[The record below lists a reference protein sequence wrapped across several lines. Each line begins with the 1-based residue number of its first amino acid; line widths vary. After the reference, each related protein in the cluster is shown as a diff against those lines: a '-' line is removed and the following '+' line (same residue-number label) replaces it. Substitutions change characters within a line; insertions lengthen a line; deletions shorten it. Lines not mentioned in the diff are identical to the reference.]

1 SDIELKLDVF
11 NMKKEVFMRKSS
23 RLHHG
28 FIVLCV
34 FMLSAGHAA
43 AQDDS
48 KLWKE
53 PDAAAKPLVDLPGFS
68 GIVDKLTPA
77 VVSFYVTTEVDMSTL
92 DPMFKFFKDYFK
104 QEAVGSPQPFT
115 QKGVGSG
122 IIINE
127 DGYILTNHHVVQNVK
142 SIKVVLENGDKFEG
156 EVVGSDEATEL
167 ALVKINVPY
176 KLQPA
181 TLGDSDKSKIGDW
194 VIAIGNPFGLEASV
208 TVGIVSAIG
217 RHEIG
222 PPQLRYQDMIQTDA
236 PINPGNSGGP
246 LVDLS
251 GNVVGIA
258 TAITASGQGIGFAI
272 PINMAKTILPHLLDK
287 GMVPRSWLGV
297 TVQTLSDLLADS
309 FGLTSKEGALIS
321 DVHEGSP
328 AWTTGL
334 KPGDVILELDGEKI
348 TTPDKLSWYAST
360 AGANK
365 KVTMKIWREGKEKE
379 LTLKLAPM
387 PDYFYGAEPK
397 AKLKTTEKKTK
408 KSSPAAAPVTVDE
421 IDKYTASKLGLEA
434 KGDNVA
440 GVIVT
445 SVDKAGYLGNAGIDK
460 GDIIVEINGE
470 ACYGPADFH
479 KKVKMI
485 KKGGIMRLY
494 VISKAKRGFIAL
506 KK

>member
-1 SDIELKLDVF
+1 
-11 NMKKEVFMRKSS
+11 MRKTS
-23 RLHHG
+23 G
-28 FIVLCV
+28 FQLIFIALCV
-34 FMLSAGHAA
+34 LMLWAGHGA
-43 AQDDS
+43 AQGDS
-48 KLWKE
+48 TFWKE
-53 PDAAAKPLVDLPGFS
+53 PDASSSKPLVDLPSFS
-68 GIVDKLTPA
+68 GIVDKLTPV

-104 QEAVGSPQPFT
+104 QEAVGSPHPFT

-127 DGYILTNHHVVQNVK
+127 DGYILTNHHVVKNVK

-156 EVVGSDEATEL
+156 KVVGSDEATEL

-176 KLQPA
+176 KLKPA
-181 TLGDSDKSKIGDW
+181 VLGDSDKTKIGDW
-194 VIAIGNPFGLEASV
+194 VIAIGNPFGLETSV

-297 TVQTLSDLLADS
+297 TVQKLNDLLADS
-309 FGLTSKEGALIS
+309 FGLKSKEGALIS

-334 KPGDVILELDGEKI
+334 EPGDVILDLDGEKI

-360 AGANK
+360 TGANK
-365 KVTMKIWREGKEKE
+365 KVTITIWRHGKEKK
-379 LTLKLAPM
+379 LTVKLAPM
-387 PDYFYGAEPK
+387 PDYFYGAGSK
-397 AKLKTTEKKTK
+397 AKKKKTKKKTK
-408 KSSPAAAPVTVDE
+408 KSSPAAGKVKVDE
-421 IDKYTASKLGLEA
+421 IDKYTASKLGLET
-434 KGDNVA
+434 KGEKVA

-445 SVDKAGYLGNAGIDK
+445 SVDKTSYLGKAGIDK

-470 ACYGPADFH
+470 TCYGPADFL
-479 KKVKMI
+479 KKVKKV
-485 KKGGIMRLY
+485 KKGKIMRLY